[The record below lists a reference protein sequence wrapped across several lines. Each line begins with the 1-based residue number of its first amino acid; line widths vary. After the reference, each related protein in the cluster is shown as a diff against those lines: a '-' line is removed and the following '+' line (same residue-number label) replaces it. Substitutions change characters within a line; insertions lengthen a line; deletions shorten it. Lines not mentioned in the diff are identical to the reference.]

1 MPPYLRT
8 LRNTQVIAIALIL
21 GLLILVAILFFMLVQ
36 VKPGGFIGGQ
46 GPQWNNLPLLTVFLA
61 GLGVVLL
68 GCSLILPPVVTAMN
82 LKRWQAE
89 ATPLAGTL
97 AEWEQAEPAWL
108 EKVPADTLDKLL
120 QVFQS
125 DRLLKLVLPE
135 GAGILGAMAYLLEGH
150 WLAIVV
156 LFLAIATMVLR
167 IPTSASLLQWLAVQ
181 MGKVSVHSGERSQQ

>member
-1 MPPYLRT
+1 M
-8 LRNTQVIAIALIL
+8 
-21 GLLILVAILFFMLVQ
+21 
-36 VKPGGFIGGQ
+36 
-46 GPQWNNLPLLTVFLA
+46 
-61 GLGVVLL
+61 
-68 GCSLILPPVVTAMN
+68 
-82 LKRWQAE
+82 
-89 ATPLAGTL
+89 
-97 AEWEQAEPAWL
+97 
-108 EKVPADTLDKLL
+108 
-120 QVFQS
+120 FQS